1 MVLYSKLKNMLIA
14 IVGLNLFDAIAT
26 LSWIKYGI
34 AKEANPLMEPLILHS
49 PLLFISVKMGIVL
62 TVCWFLWKQ
71 RENSYTLAASKIVY
85 SAYTVLALWHMVGFY
100 KMFNLFS

>member
-34 AKEANPLMEPLILHS
+34 AKEANPLMEPLILPS
-49 PLLFISVKMGIVL
+49 PLLFISVKMCIVL

-71 RENSYTLAASKIVY
+71 RENSYTLAASKIVF

-100 KMFNLFS
+100 KVFCLFS